1 MKQGK
6 KIKYVGIMLGLSVV
20 AQAATTILGVL
31 DHPENFDLSSE
42 SGYVD
47 YSIDLDRWE
56 YELRLPANF
65 DTNKT
70 YGLITHI
77 DSGKGGLMPSAWQ
90 PILEEHDLI
99 WLAGKNIGNKVGSQT
114 RRGVALLGAYRM
126 TELYK
131 IDAGRIIG
139 CGNSGGG
146 RVVASLVIFHPD
158 VFAGVV
164 NNVGSTF
171 AHDLPEKF
179 TDPTSTYYG
188 YYEYDTITNYPA
200 NGGWADKRH
209 FDSSTRWAIL
219 TAYTDFREDE
229 LMNIYHLGH
238 INFGNT
244 VKLISRDGKHGHK
257 ETQDFND
264 AINFIEHPLIVTVN
278 DTFSDLDTGTNPG
291 NGFSDLSDLGA
302 SISEVAYSF
311 NGKSL
316 SSLKLDAGGT
326 EAIAEAVDPFVWHD
340 PYGIILDARMRTE
353 DAGSYNQQ
361 MGLHI
366 LKGNTDDS
374 TRTGFNLLIQQTHH
388 TDKHVQFLLTDASGA
403 STVLFEF
410 DFDASD
416 EPLDRLSSDD
426 SYFGLSD
433 APEYVGRSEAFRGL
447 DVRIHLWDQAVQ
459 FTFGQDIV
467 SNSFV
472 STTPVP
478 VRLMEDNRIV
488 QAYFDEVGIASEVQ
502 VLVGD
507 GEPWKLWLSNKALES
522 GRSDAA
528 LFDDLKLVVSEVE

>member
-1 MKQGK
+1 MRQRGK
-6 KIKYVGIMLGLSVV
+6 TKFIVGIMLGLSV
-20 AQAATTILGVL
+20 AAPAETTILGAL
-31 DHPENFDLSSE
+31 DHPENFDLSAE

-56 YELRLPANF
+56 YEVRLPANF

-99 WLAGKNIGNKVGSQT
+99 WLAGKNIGNKVDSQT

-188 YYEYDTITNYPA
+188 YYEHDTITNYPA
-200 NGGWADKRH
+200 EGWADKRH

-244 VKLISRDGKHGHK
+244 AKLISRDGKHGHK

-264 AINFIEHPLIVTVN
+264 AINFIEHPLISLI
-278 DTFSDLDTGTNPG
+278 DEKFSDGAAGTNPDNG
-291 NGFSDLSDLGA
+291 NGFSDLTDFDA
-302 SISEVAYSF
+302 SVSEVAYSF
-311 NGKSL
+311 NGKNL
-316 SSLKLDAGGT
+316 SSLKLGP

-353 DAGSYNQQ
+353 GTGSYNQQ

-366 LKGNTDDS
+366 LKGNADDS
-374 TRTGFNLLIQQTHH
+374 TRTGFNLLMQQTRR
-388 TDKHVQFLLTDASGA
+388 TDKHVQFLLTDASGTD
-403 STVLFEF
+403 TVLFEF
-410 DFDASD
+410 DFDGTD
-416 EPLDRLSSDD
+416 EPLDRLPSDD
-426 SYFGLSD
+426 SYFGLSE
-433 APEYVGRSEAFRGL
+433 APEYVGKSEAFRGL
-447 DVRIHLWDQAVQ
+447 DIRIHLWDQAIQ

-472 STTPVP
+472 SATSVP
-478 VRLMEDNRIV
+478 VRLMEDNRMV
-488 QAYFDEVGIASEVQ
+488 QAYFDEVGIVSDVQ
-502 VLVGD
+502 ALVGD
-507 GEPWKLWLSNKALES
+507 GKPWKLWFSNKALES
-522 GRSDAA
+522 GASDAA
-528 LFDDLKLVVSEVE
+528 LFDDLKLVVAEVD